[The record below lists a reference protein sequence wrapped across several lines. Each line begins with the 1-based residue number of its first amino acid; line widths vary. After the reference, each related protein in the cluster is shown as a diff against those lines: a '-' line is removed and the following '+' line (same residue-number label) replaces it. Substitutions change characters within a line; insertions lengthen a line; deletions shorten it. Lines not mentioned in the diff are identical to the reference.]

1 MQNLEVLL
9 QKLNS
14 CTVDVPE
21 LKLLRQYHSDAVLWI
36 SRFNEVLVNISE
48 REDQHNVVDELNCIL
63 KDGASLRI
71 QGSFIGICKFSVSLL
86 LEIVIIVI
94 ILFIV
99 YYYSSMFVFWT
110 VDELPLVGVELK
122 KACCREKALK
132 VIRCCGSVWQ
142 IEYYYMYWSH
152 KPLSSGSSSPSLLFM
167 NLMVSNFM
175 ITKWIFYTT
184 WVCW

>member
-9 QKLNS
+9 QELNS

-36 SRFNEVLVNISE
+36 ARFNEVLVNISE

-86 LEIVIIVI
+86 LETIIIVI
-94 ILFIV
+94 ISFIV
-99 YYYSSMFVFWT
+99 YYYNSMFVF
-110 VDELPLVGVELK
+110 
-122 KACCREKALK
+122 
-132 VIRCCGSVWQ
+132 
-142 IEYYYMYWSH
+142 
-152 KPLSSGSSSPSLLFM
+152 
-167 NLMVSNFM
+167 
-175 ITKWIFYTT
+175 
-184 WVCW
+184 